1 MKKKNFFSHFFLS
14 RALRQRSY
22 FRRDA
27 TNLATLVLQNQFLFW
42 NRIGYSPGAK
52 RQLTIATKT
61 TRTKKSSNWT
71 ETLVSNN

>member
-1 MKKKNFFSHFFLS
+1 MKKKFFFSHFFLS
-14 RALRQRSY
+14 RPLRQRSY

-52 RQLTIATKT
+52 RKLTTKT
-61 TRTKKSSNWT
+61 KTTKKSSNWT
-71 ETLVSNN
+71 ETLVSKN